1 MTISRPMSSPID
13 TKEKKETNGTL
24 STEPELQRY
33 YCLERRVGE
42 DGKLGT
48 AQVLYNKLYDHGNVV
63 YIIPRLANSTV
74 KADHHEHLKEN
85 FEP

>member
-1 MTISRPMSSPID
+1 MSPEVTISRPMSSPID

-42 DGKLGT
+42 DGKLRYSSG
-48 AQVLYNKLYDHGNVV
+48 ALQ
-63 YIIPRLANSTV
+63 
-74 KADHHEHLKEN
+74 
-85 FEP
+85 